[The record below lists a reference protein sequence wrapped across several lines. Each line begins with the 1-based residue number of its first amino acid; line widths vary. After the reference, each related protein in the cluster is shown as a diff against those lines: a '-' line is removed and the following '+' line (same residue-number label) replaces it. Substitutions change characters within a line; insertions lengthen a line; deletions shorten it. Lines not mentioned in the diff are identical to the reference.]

1 MLAYH
6 HASRLLGDPDAAARA
21 TRAVEALLAAARSP
35 AVPSPAAGPAS

>member
-21 TRAVEALLAAARSP
+21 ARAVEALLSAAP
-35 AVPSPAAGPAS
+35 HPAS